1 MSTQWKSGDT
11 GKFAGIPFVVT
22 YTVLPSDGCI
32 NVQLE
37 GHKDRNAFD
46 LDFFDKHAVKDLPKY
61 NVGDYVILFPQE
73 GNETIYL
80 KSYISQ
86 IGRVY
91 KSLETGLF
99 KGHYE
104 VKFGNGMFQTVKPE
118 DLKPSA

>member
-1 MSTQWKSGDT
+1 MSTQWKAGDT
-11 GKFAGIPFVVT
+11 GKFAGIPFAISKVSPEELYVA
-22 YTVLPSDGCI
+22 
-32 NVQLE
+32 LE
-37 GHKDRNAFD
+37 GQPFANSFTHT
-46 LDFFDKHAVKDLPKY
+46 FFDKHAVKDLPKY